1 MNASMTSFAR
11 ERMMHDGSLRSL
23 VDKWLA
29 PTQATPARVTRIGR
43 MGLDRT
49 RFVRLEA
56 LCQERP
62 IASVFQALRR
72 HMTGISAGS
81 AASHDASLRKQ

>member
-49 RFVRLEA
+49 RFVRIEA
-56 LCQERP
+56 LRQEQPIVFLFFRHVDGTWNVFPQRAQRP
-62 IASVFQALRR
+62 TMRVF
-72 HMTGISAGS
+72 
-81 AASHDASLRKQ
+81 